1 MTMDFKKAQPA
12 IIGTLLVGAIGLGGN
27 ALYSAN
33 AVENLALANEKDI
46 FYEKE
51 LRIIGQAVLEQ
62 DIEELKE
69 DVREF
74 QQEFKAET
82 GEIKQLLNQI
92 LLQRVNTIPP
102 TN

>member
-82 GEIKQLLNQI
+82 GAI
-92 LLQRVNTIPP
+92 
-102 TN
+102 